1 MEEIKTN
8 KLGIELIA
16 EERKRQIEE
25 EGYSWRHD
33 DEETTH
39 QLSDAAIVY
48 ATPAPL
54 RYEIM
59 HKWPWDKKFFKPD
72 TTYTYDGRI
81 RELTKAG
88 ALICAEIDR
97 LIRLKGIN
105 GKFDPETLKP
115 FDKVIVRN
123 GEEWQ
128 CDFFSHMS
136 GGEIFNKCCIGFGD
150 KTIVI
155 PYNNETKHLVGTTEE
170 APEYYRYWE
179 E

>member
-33 DEETTH
+33 DQETTH

-59 HKWPWDKKFFKPD
+59 HK
-72 TTYTYDGRI
+72 
-81 RELTKAG
+81 
-88 ALICAEIDR
+88 
-97 LIRLKGIN
+97 
-105 GKFDPETLKP
+105 
-115 FDKVIVRN
+115 
-123 GEEWQ
+123 
-128 CDFFSHMS
+128 
-136 GGEIFNKCCIGFGD
+136 
-150 KTIVI
+150 
-155 PYNNETKHLVGTTEE
+155 
-170 APEYYRYWE
+170 
-179 E
+179 

>member
-8 KLGIELIA
+8 KLGIELMA

-33 DEETTH
+33 DQETTH

-59 HKWPWDKKFFKPD
+59 HKWPWDEKFFKPD

-105 GKFDPETLKP
+105 
-115 FDKVIVRN
+115 
-123 GEEWQ
+123 
-128 CDFFSHMS
+128 
-136 GGEIFNKCCIGFGD
+136 
-150 KTIVI
+150 
-155 PYNNETKHLVGTTEE
+155 
-170 APEYYRYWE
+170 
-179 E
+179 